1 MVWAKDFFVVF
12 IIETWTNEARLVLVH
27 DRLNF
32 KKKIVAPKR
41 NKVGGLVIFWKED
54 FNLQLRLFLRI
65 T

>member
-1 MVWAKDFFVVF
+1 MVWAKDFSVVF

-54 FNLQLRLFLRI
+54 FDLQLRLFLRI

>member
-1 MVWAKDFFVVF
+1 MVWAKDFSVVF

-32 KKKIVAPKR
+32 KKKIVASKR

-54 FNLQLRLFLRI
+54 FDLQLRLFLRI

>member
-54 FNLQLRLFLRI
+54 FDLQLRLFLRI

>member
-1 MVWAKDFFVVF
+1 MVWAKDFSVVF

-41 NKVGGLVIFWKED
+41 NKVWGLVIFWKED
-54 FNLQLRLFLRI
+54 FDLQLRLFLRI